1 MGAPIYIEKGL
12 VMARANGRKR
22 KAMRE
27 KQERIRLENEAR
39 LYRYHKGVDTLG
51 HNVNAHT
58 RLYSGENGSRAYV
71 GCPSLVR
78 ESHIKHTVKRF
89 TKTK

>member
-1 MGAPIYIEKGL
+1 
-12 VMARANGRKR
+12 MARANGRKR

-27 KQERIRLENEAR
+27 KAERIRLENEAR

-58 RLYSGENGSRAYV
+58 RLYSGENGARAKV
-71 GCPSLVR
+71 GSPRLYR
-78 ESHIKHTVKRF
+78 ESHVKTTWRTWS
-89 TKTK
+89 TK